1 LPHTID
7 SFDLLAHLSNH
18 DELLAEGKFITSFLR
33 RLVWLD
39 GGFNSEFAFTVAV
52 YLAFLMAVFSD
63 KIFKLWL
70 TIRK

>member
-1 LPHTID
+1 L
-7 SFDLLAHLSNH
+7 F
-18 DELLAEGKFITSFLR
+18 AEGKFIASFLK